1 MTPMTPRDPGLG
13 KPVGAGRPGAQ
24 TGRTAGTWRSPGA
37 LRLLTRAVAA
47 LLVAAACDVPAAF
60 RVGVPVGLLAVAAAG
75 FAWWLAPAADDRPP
89 AASVGRPAL
98 ARRRAP
104 TVLAAAAVV
113 LAAVTGPPLWLGACV
128 TALLIGYLVLTDP
141 WISGATGPRAP
152 RAARPLAPVLLA
164 LGTCAAVFA
173 AAVLPLSHHR
183 WTRLLA
189 VLVLAAT
196 AAVLLLALLHPAR
209 PDDDEGRPRP

>member
-1 MTPMTPRDPGLG
+1 M
-13 KPVGAGRPGAQ
+13 
-24 TGRTAGTWRSPGA
+24 
-37 LRLLTRAVAA
+37 
-47 LLVAAACDVPAAF
+47 
-60 RVGVPVGLLAVAAAG
+60 
-75 FAWWLAPAADDRPP
+75 
-89 AASVGRPAL
+89 
-98 ARRRAP
+98 
-104 TVLAAAAVV
+104 LAAAAVV

-128 TALLIGYLVLTDP
+128 TALLIGYLLLTDP

-196 AAVLLLALLHPAR
+196 AAVLLLALLHLAR
-209 PDDDEGRPRP
+209 PDDDEEGRGPDGSPRAPARPRPRVRAPRRAVTCAVHCIKVRPAV